1 MFQGSVGL
9 PLASVDARIVDNS
22 SPGEEEG
29 TGGGAM
35 GGDIAEDGK
44 EGELQIKGPA
54 VFQGYVRMC
63 VCEKGTLC
71 VCACVQVS
79 VRVHKL

>member
-1 MFQGSVGL
+1 MGL

-29 TGGGAM
+29 TGGGAV
-35 GGDIAEDGK
+35 GGDSK

-54 VFQGYVRMC
+54 VFQGYVC
-63 VCEKGTLC
+63 VCLCEKGTLC
-71 VCACVQVS
+71 ACTCV
-79 VRVHKL
+79 